1 MSQSSPLTDAEL
13 PTLTAD
19 DSGEANRPV
28 PQSAS
33 ANRSHHKMMLAF
45 ALIVISFALI
55 LQTRGNDQVALGGVP
70 LPPTCAS
77 RTIFGFNCPGC
88 GLTRS
93 FILLAHGD
101 WLAAWQM
108 HRLGWL
114 LALATIAQIPYR
126 SAALLWPDRLPLGQ
140 FFPMAFGYLLIG
152 LLIGNWLIER
162 ISTAAP

>member
-1 MSQSSPLTDAEL
+1 MSQTSRLTDAEL
-13 PTLTAD
+13 PTLIAD
-19 DSGEANRPV
+19 DSCEASHTAERPK
-28 PQSAS
+28 PTT
-33 ANRSHHKMMLAF
+33 NSHHKMMLMF
-45 ALIVISFALI
+45 ALVVIGFAFF
-55 LQTRGNDQVALGGVP
+55 LQTRGAEQVTLNGIP

-101 WLAAWQM
+101 WHAAWQM

-114 LALATIAQIPYR
+114 LGLATIAQIPYR
-126 SAALLWPDRLPLGQ
+126 SAALLRPARPPLGQ